1 MQKLLIVDDGPSI
14 CFAMSEYFMM
24 QGYEVDCAQKIE
36 EAEGLLSNDACY
48 SAVIADLCLTGIY
61 NMEGLDV
68 VKFAHERCPDMPI
81 VVLTAYGA
89 PEIETEARSRGAHAF
104 LHKPKPLPDVA
115 RVVSGLVKSNSSR
128 SAPSV

>member
-1 MQKLLIVDDGPSI
+1 MQRLLIVDDGPSI

-24 QGYEVDCAQKIE
+24 QGYEVDCAQKVE
-36 EAEGLLSNDACY
+36 EAEGLLSSNICY
-48 SAVIADLCLTGIY
+48 SAVIADLRLTGIY

-68 VKFAHERCPDMPI
+68 VKFAHERCPDTQI

-89 PEIETEARSRGAHAF
+89 PEIETEARKRGAHAF

-115 RVVSGLVKSNSSR
+115 RVVSGLVKNSS
-128 SAPSV
+128 